1 MKLHTDSLFVRLL
14 AIQLVAL
21 AAMFATLMFTLG
33 QSRSVAAARV
43 IAPLWADAVHRTLGI
58 QVPTASSAAIHALSG
73 APPADA
79 KVVRAAY
86 FDTLREELAGY
97 SIDVDSIRTSRQ
109 HGQTNTWLEIKSAK
123 GESSWV
129 GFQGNV
135 FGPHQENRLAF
146 IALVALLTVLAVTI
160 GFTWMVVRPLR
171 KLHGAMRT
179 YRQHGRVS
187 EAMERHAVSG
197 PRETRDLAQTFVDLA
212 KQRARQDE
220 ERELMLAS
228 ISHDLRTPLARIRLH
243 AELMPDDANSHEAK
257 HAITRNVTIA
267 DRHLASFLDFSAPFL
282 ADETTDI
289 DVATLWNALIVQTEL
304 TASDVNLA
312 ITPDAVNMR
321 GSRRVLTRLLAAG
334 LENAIKHGATPIQ
347 LRTYRRDALVVF
359 EIEDSGAG
367 VPAGERERVM
377 RPFER
382 GEQSRTTPGTGLG
395 LALAAQMAQRLGAHV
410 MLDQQARGLIYRL
423 EVPIR

>member
-14 AIQLVAL
+14 AIQLIAL
-21 AAMFATLMFTLG
+21 IAMFATLMFTLG

-43 IAPLWADAVHRTLGI
+43 IAPLWADAAHRVLGK
-58 QVPTASSAAIHALSG
+58 QVPNASSAAINALSG
-73 APPADA
+73 PPPADA

-86 FDTLREELAGY
+86 FDALREEIAGY
-97 SIDVDSIRTSRQ
+97 GITVDSIRTSRQ
-109 HGQTNTWLEIKSAK
+109 RGQTNTWLEVKSAT

-135 FGPHQENRLAF
+135 FGPYQENRLGF

-171 KLHGAMRT
+171 KLQGAMRT

-212 KQRARQDE
+212 RQRAQQDE

-243 AELMPDDANSHEAK
+243 AELMPDNADVAETK
-257 HAITRNVTIA
+257 QAIARNVSIA
-267 DRHLASFLDFSAPFL
+267 DRHLASFLDFSTPFS
-282 ADETTDI
+282 ADEATDI
-289 DVATLWNALIVQTEL
+289 DLGILWQALLAQTEL
-304 TASDVNLA
+304 AASDVTIA
-312 ITPDAVNMR
+312 IAPDTAHIV
-321 GSRRVLTRLLAAG
+321 GSQRVLMRLLAAG

-347 LRTYRRDALVVF
+347 LRSYRRDAFVVF

-367 VPAGERERVM
+367 VPVGERERVM

-395 LALAAQMAQRLGAHV
+395 LALAAQMAQRLGAYIT
-410 MLDQQARGLIYRL
+410 LDQQARGLIYRL
-423 EVPIR
+423 QVPIR